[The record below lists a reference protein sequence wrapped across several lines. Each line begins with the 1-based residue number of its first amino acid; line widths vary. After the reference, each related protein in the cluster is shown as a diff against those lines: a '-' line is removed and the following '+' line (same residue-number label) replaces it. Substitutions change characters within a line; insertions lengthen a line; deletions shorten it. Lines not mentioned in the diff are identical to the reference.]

1 MKIFLFKVAKVFAD
15 NSDFLIDGKQIIAM
29 TIFATAWLK
38 PILDLFAEYGL
49 NADYGLFAVFGQTF
63 IYIAR
68 YLYPKFF
75 PTQDNVGVITWVL
88 RFLGNNI
95 LAFTFGIFFTPLL
108 SNYMGEQ
115 NISIIAV
122 STFIGA
128 FYELGL
134 KRLIKYAYTLSQKDT
149 KETIESKEDTTEA
162 IENKEV

>member
-1 MKIFLFKVAKVFAD
+1 M
-15 NSDFLIDGKQIIAM
+15 
-29 TIFATAWLK
+29 
-38 PILDLFAEYGL
+38 
-49 NADYGLFAVFGQTF
+49 
-63 IYIAR
+63 
-68 YLYPKFF
+68 
-75 PTQDNVGVITWVL
+75 
-88 RFLGNNI
+88 

-149 KETIESKEDTTEA
+149 KETVENKEDTTE
-162 IENKEV
+162 NKEV